1 MIGLISAQAKSMQ
14 EIFKTYCIIGD
25 PIDHSLSPAMHNA
38 AFNSVGLNCI
48 YLAFRVPK
56 GELEVSLG
64 SLRATNI
71 SGFNVT
77 IPHKVGII
85 PYIDELDLS
94 ARKANA
100 VNTVS
105 CIEGTFKGYNTDV
118 QGFIEPL
125 HKRRVSFNGMKIL
138 LIGSGGAARA
148 IIAALSNEIGISHI
162 IIANK
167 TRKNADELI
176 SMASNLGLSANFTG
190 MEYLGAHAL
199 KSDLIINS
207 TPSGMNGEQ
216 SILDYEHIGKN
227 CIVYDI
233 VYSPMVTNLIE
244 QAKNARATIIYGYEM
259 LLAQASKAFEIWT
272 GITAP
277 LEAMKKALFG
287 PFGEPL

>member
-1 MIGLISAQAKSMQ
+1 MQ
-14 EIFKTYCIIGD
+14 ELFKTYCIIGD

-38 AFNSVGLNCI
+38 AFKSVGLNCVYI
-48 YLAFRVPK
+48 AFRVPK

-85 PYIDELDLS
+85 PYIDELDPS
-94 ARKANA
+94 AKKANA
-100 VNTVS
+100 VNTVH

-118 QGFIEPL
+118 EGFIEPL

-190 MEYLGAHAL
+190 MEDLGEHAL

-207 TPSGMNGEQ
+207 TPSGMNDEQ
-216 SILDYEHIGKN
+216 SIVDYEHIGKN
-227 CIVYDI
+227 SIVYDI

-244 QAKNARATIIYGYEM
+244 QAKNARATVIYGYEM
-259 LLAQASKAFEIWT
+259 LLAQGSKAFEIWT